1 MNVPTDVVLW
11 LVKVKVYNCHISSY
25 TPSLIHHNY
34 SCASQFFDTWNQQ
47 VVRNN
52 FHMKFTSTASWILP
66 ELATILSISRALLMN
81 FTRGATCIDIKF
93 TWKPPEIGFVSHNE
107 SFSDCHGRAVRRND
121 NFDANLL
128 IIHRRNPRLR
138 SLGKNWTFLWT
149 AL

>member
-81 FTRGATCIDIKF
+81 FTRGATLHWYQVHVETSRNRFRVTQWIILRL
-93 TWKPPEIGFVSHNE
+93 S
-107 SFSDCHGRAVRRND
+107 RQAVRRND